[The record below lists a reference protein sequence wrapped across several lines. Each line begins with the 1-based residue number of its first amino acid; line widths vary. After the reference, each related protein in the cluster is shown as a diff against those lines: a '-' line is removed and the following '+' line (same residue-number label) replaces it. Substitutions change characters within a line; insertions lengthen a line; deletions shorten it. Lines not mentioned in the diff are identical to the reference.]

1 MQCGSLVLKLDS
13 SFLLSRISGVL
24 FDTEPVLVA
33 TNTDAE
39 AKLQTD
45 EESKS
50 DTENTLNQ

>member
-1 MQCGSLVLKLDS
+1 M
-13 SFLLSRISGVL
+13 LSRISGVL